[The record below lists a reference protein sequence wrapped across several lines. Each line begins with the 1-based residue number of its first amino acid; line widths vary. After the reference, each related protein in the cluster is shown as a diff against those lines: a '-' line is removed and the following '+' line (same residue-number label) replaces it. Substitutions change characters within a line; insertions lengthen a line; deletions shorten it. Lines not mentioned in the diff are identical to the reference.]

1 MGFGI
6 KNRDEMREEVMQ
18 PVRIVLA
25 DDHELVLEGLTARLK
40 DIVEVEVVGTVNNG
54 QQLLD
59 VLPQLKPDVVV
70 LDLHMAEMDG
80 FEALK
85 QIRKRKFNVR
95 VLVLTALVDGFSLQ
109 QALELG
115 AEGIA
120 LKTDPPRQTVEAI
133 RQVAEGN
140 VVYPQAVHN
149 WLLRRAQRGRQSD
162 PDALTAREE
171 QVLTLIAEGLTNHK
185 ISRKLSVSENTVKYH
200 IQNIYSKLNVTNR
213 TGAARYYLNRL
224 KY

>member
-1 MGFGI
+1 
-6 KNRDEMREEVMQ
+6 MQ

-54 QQLLD
+54 QKLLD

-85 QIRKRKFNVR
+85 QIRKRKFKVR

-149 WLLRRAQRGRQSD
+149 WLLRRAQRGGQSD

>member
-1 MGFGI
+1 
-6 KNRDEMREEVMQ
+6 MQ

-40 DIVEVEVVGTVNNG
+40 DIIEVEVVGTVNNG

-85 QIRKRKFNVR
+85 QIRKRKFKVR

>member
-1 MGFGI
+1 
-6 KNRDEMREEVMQ
+6 MQ
-18 PVRIVLA
+18 PVRIILA

-85 QIRKRKFNVR
+85 QIRKKKFNVR

-162 PDALTAREE
+162 PEMLTAREE
-171 QVLTLIAEGLTNHK
+171 QVLTLIAEGLTNYK
-185 ISRKLSVSENTVKYH
+185 IARKLSVSENTVKYH
-200 IQNIYSKLNVTNR
+200 IQNIYSKLHVTNR

>member
-1 MGFGI
+1 
-6 KNRDEMREEVMQ
+6 MQ

-85 QIRKRKFNVR
+85 QIRKRKFKVR

-162 PDALTAREE
+162 PQMLTAREE
-171 QVLTLIAEGLTNHK
+171 QVLTLIAEGLTNYK
-185 ISRKLSVSENTVKYH
+185 ISKKLSVSENTVKYH
-200 IQNIYSKLNVTNR
+200 IQNIYSKLHVTNR

>member
-1 MGFGI
+1 
-6 KNRDEMREEVMQ
+6 MQ

-85 QIRKRKFNVR
+85 QIRKKKFNVR

-162 PDALTAREE
+162 PDTLTAREE
-171 QVLTLIAEGLTNHK
+171 QVLTLIAEGLTNYK
-185 ISRKLSVSENTVKYH
+185 IARKLSVSENTVKYH
-200 IQNIYSKLNVTNR
+200 IQNIYSKLHVTNR

>member
-1 MGFGI
+1 MGFEI
-6 KNRDEMREEVMQ
+6 KNRLEMREEIMQ

-40 DIVEVEVVGTVNNG
+40 DIDEFEVVGTVNNG
-54 QQLLD
+54 QALLD
-59 VLPQLKPDVVV
+59 LLPQLKPDVVV

-85 QIRKRKFNVR
+85 QIRKKGFKVR

-149 WLLRRAQRGRQSD
+149 WLLRRAQRGRQTGM
-162 PDALTAREE
+162 LTAREE
-171 QVLTLIAEGLTNHK
+171 QVLTLIAEGLTNYK

-200 IQNIYSKLNVTNR
+200 IQNIYSKLHVTNR
-213 TGAARYYLNRL
+213 TGAARYYLKRL

>member
-1 MGFGI
+1 
-6 KNRDEMREEVMQ
+6 MQ

-54 QQLLD
+54 QALLD

-85 QIRKRKFNVR
+85 QIRKRKFKVR

-171 QVLTLIAEGLTNHK
+171 QVLTLIAEGLTNYK
-185 ISRKLSVSENTVKYH
+185 IARKLSVSENTVKYH
-200 IQNIYSKLNVTNR
+200 IQNIYSKLHVTNR